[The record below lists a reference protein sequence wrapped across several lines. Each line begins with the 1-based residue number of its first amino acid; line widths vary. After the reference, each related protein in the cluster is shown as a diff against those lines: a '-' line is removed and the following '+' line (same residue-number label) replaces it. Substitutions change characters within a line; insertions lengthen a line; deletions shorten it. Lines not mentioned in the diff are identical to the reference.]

1 MYSSNLTQAISSLCE
16 DNRQHQTPLMDRPAH
31 RRTSPVA
38 HLADD
43 LMFVGV
49 GNTL

>member
-1 MYSSNLTQAISSLCE
+1 MQSLLWTGTIGSIK
-16 DNRQHQTPLMDRPAH
+16 QPSWIAH
-31 RRTSPVA
+31 HRTSPVA

-43 LMFVGV
+43 LMLVGV